1 MKVLLVSMPFGALDR
16 PALGLSMLKAEVTKA
31 GFACD
36 VRYLNIA
43 FAELIGC
50 EEYRWLSSDLPY
62 TAFAGDWTFT
72 RSLYGPRPRSDA
84 EYIDEILRHTWLFNE
99 EDIARLLRIR
109 ELVPH
114 FLDHCMR
121 AVSWKE
127 YQVVGF
133 TSTFEQNIASLVL
146 AKRLKAAFPSI
157 KNVFGGANWEGEMG
171 LALHRAFDFIDY
183 VCSGEADDSFP
194 ALLRRLSG
202 RRSRNQGAKFPPG
215 VVHRVGGRSILTGA
229 PTPVRDLDLRPIP
242 DFSDYFAALDR
253 SSAPMVTAPILV
265 CETSR
270 GCWWGAKSHCTFC
283 GLNGSTM
290 AFRRKSPARALEEIL
305 YLTERW
311 RVPFIQFV
319 DNILDMKYFD
329 TVLAELAARRLPIN
343 FFYEVKANLERRH
356 VQRLA
361 EAGVRRI
368 QPGIESMSDR
378 ILKLMRKGT
387 TALRNIQLLKWCKE
401 YGVEADWNVLYGFPG
416 ETRKDYD
423 EMLILLRAMRFL
435 GPPSGCGPLRLDR
448 FSPYHSTPQAFGI
461 TDVRPLRVYHHLYPF
476 AEPELAQIAYHFD
489 FGYTAGTDPRGCFQE
504 VVDYVAEWRSN
515 PERGSLRAV
524 ARDGETL
531 VLVDTRSDA
540 TAAEFRLTGAQ
551 AIIYRYC
558 DEMRSLAMIRR
569 CLAEQ
574 CPGMGFD
581 ENSLVSFLASLVD
594 NRLMVSDGTNYLS
607 LALASAP
614 VVGWSKEAPATM
626 HAKTPAAAE
635 AAFA

>member
-1 MKVLLVSMPFGALDR
+1 MPFGALDR
-16 PALGLSMLKAEVTKA
+16 PALGLSMLKAEVAKA

-43 FAELIGC
+43 FAELVGC
-50 EEYRWLSSDLPY
+50 EEYRWVSSDLPY

-72 RSLYGPRPRSDA
+72 ASLYGARPHSDA
-84 EYIDEILRHTWLFNE
+84 EYIDEILRRTWLLE
-99 EDIARLLRIR
+99 EVDIARLLRIR

-114 FLDHCMR
+114 FLDHCMH
-121 AVSWKE
+121 AVAWKN

-133 TSTFEQNIASLVL
+133 TSTFEQNIASLAL
-146 AKRLKAAFPSI
+146 AKRVKAKFPTI
-157 KNVFGGANWEGEMG
+157 NTVFGGANWEGEMG
-171 LALHRAFDFIDY
+171 AALHRAFDFIDY

-194 ALLRRLSG
+194 ALLRRLSK
-202 RRSRNQGAKFPPG
+202 RRPSRQAAKFPPG
-215 VVHRVGGRSILTGA
+215 VVHRTDGRTVFTGPSA
-229 PTPVRDLDLRPIP
+229 PVRDLDDRPIP
-242 DFSDYFAALDR
+242 DFSDYFVALDR

-290 AFRRKSPARALEEIL
+290 AFRRKSPPRALEEIL

-343 FFYEVKANLERRH
+343 FFYEVKANLARRH
-356 VQRLA
+356 VRRLA
-361 EAGVRRI
+361 EAGVSRI

-401 YGVEADWNVLYGFPG
+401 YGIEADWNVLYGFPG

-423 EMLILLRAMRFL
+423 DMLPLLRAIRFL
-435 GPPSGCGPLRLDR
+435 GAPSGCGPLRLDR
-448 FSPYHSTPQAFGI
+448 FSPYHNTPKVFGI
-461 TDVRPLRVYHHLYPF
+461 TGVRPLKVYRHLYPV
-476 AEPELAQIAYHFD
+476 ADAELAKIAYHFD
-489 FGYTAGTDPRGCFQE
+489 FDYTADTDPHSCFEE
-504 VVDYVAEWRSN
+504 VVAFVAEWRNN
-515 PERGSLRAV
+515 PEHGSLRAV

-531 VLVDTRSDA
+531 TLVDTRSDA
-540 TAAEFRLTGAQ
+540 TAAEFRLAGAQ
-551 AIIYRYC
+551 SIIYRYC
-558 DEMRSLAMIRR
+558 DELRSLAMIKRY
-569 CLAEQ
+569 LAEQ
-574 CPGMGFD
+574 CPGSEFD
-581 ENSLVSFLASLVD
+581 DESLVSFLASLID
-594 NRLMVSDGTNYLS
+594 NRLMVSDGANYLS
-607 LALASAP
+607 LALTSAS
-614 VVGWSKEAPATM
+614 VVAWSKQAPSVVHSKAI
-626 HAKTPAAAE
+626 AAGE